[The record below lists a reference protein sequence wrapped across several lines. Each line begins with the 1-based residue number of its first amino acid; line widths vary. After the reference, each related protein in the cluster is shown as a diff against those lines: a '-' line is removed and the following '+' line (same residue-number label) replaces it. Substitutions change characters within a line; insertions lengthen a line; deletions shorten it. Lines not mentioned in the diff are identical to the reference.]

1 MTQIHDPAALRTTE
15 ANRSGRQET
24 GPAASQEAS
33 QRSYL
38 IARGALTFVVLVL
51 GAASFASAWSPMVV
65 AWGALV
71 ASAVLAAGIILGL
84 KRTGLVG
91 FVAALV
97 ALAVP
102 VLTMMIVGRRA
113 GRGLVGAFTEPFPEL
128 LTTPAPAPVTF
139 GLLLPGLVLAW
150 LVGVIVGLVADLR
163 SGRNMGVLGSL
174 TVGIVLYLGG
184 QLLSGGEADEH
195 GLIAA
200 GMVLTWLADWSLWN
214 RSKSPT
220 FVADSRVGTHPAGAA
235 ETTTKGSGPVR
246 GVVVA
251 AVLALVA
258 SGGAFLQLGEPFQP
272 QELIERNET
281 LNQEPNPMPYIS
293 HWAKEPETEIFRRS
307 GDNVPVHLAVMSEFD
322 GATFRPPQRPY
333 DPVGSNRPVSPPIAG
348 QQEIARVNVV
358 WPQQTRWLPAPG
370 HPNIVSLP
378 DAEVNPATGTLISPD
393 IPQEGALSYS
403 VTSVVSQPDQAQL
416 PDAPVPDLPDY
427 LGVPRLPDELAAY
440 GEELTAEAES
450 PYDKARALEA
460 GIKNKRSFTAELP
473 AGHSYGRLTTF
484 LLAPESEGGRA
495 GTSEQFATAFAV
507 LARSQGLPTR
517 VVVGFSAGTPLEGAD
532 GTHVVHGS
540 DALAWPEVYFQGQGW
555 VPFNPTPDTDQISP
569 VAANPPQSEEN
580 PENAEQAPDEN
591 EPRPDRSANQEDG
604 GVNPAWIVLAIILA
618 GTLLLLGALVM
629 ARVLRRR
636 GQRARGAVG
645 AWQYIEDAVTL
656 AGGSMSTQQTATER
670 ARRLDAPD
678 DAVQIARAAEFESFA
693 ASGAASTAESA
704 EHFERAAR
712 VEETLRG
719 GATWWRRVVW
729 ALSPAPFLRKGSS
742 RHR

>member
-1 MTQIHDPAALRTTE
+1 MTQLHDPAALRNTE
-15 ANRSGRQET
+15 ANRPGA
-24 GPAASQEAS
+24 GPAESQEAS

-38 IARGALTFVVLVL
+38 IARGVLTFVVLVL
-51 GAASFASAWSPMVV
+51 AAASFASAWSPMPV
-65 AWGALV
+65 AWAALV
-71 ASAVLAAGIILGL
+71 VSAILAAGLIVGL
-84 KRTGLVG
+84 KRAGLVG
-91 FVAALV
+91 VVAASV
-97 ALAVP
+97 ALSVP
-102 VLTMMIVGRRA
+102 VLTMIIVGRRA
-113 GRGLVGAFTEPFPEL
+113 GRDLVGAFTEPFPEL

-150 LVGVIVGLVADLR
+150 LVGMIVGLVADLR

-174 TVGIVLYLGG
+174 TGGIVLYLGG
-184 QLLSGGEADEH
+184 QLLSGGGADDR

-214 RSKSPT
+214 RSSSPT
-220 FVADSRVGTHPAGAA
+220 SAVDARTGPRSSGGA
-235 ETTTKGSGPVR
+235 ETAPKGSGVVR
-246 GVVVA
+246 GLVVA

-258 SGGAFLQLGEPFQP
+258 SGGAFIQLGEPFQP

-293 HWAKEPETEIFRRS
+293 HWAKEPETEVFRRS
-307 GDNVPVHLAVMSEFD
+307 GDTVPVHLAVMAEFD

-348 QQEIARVNVV
+348 QQEVARVNVV

-370 HPNIVSLP
+370 YPNIVSLP

-393 IPQEGALSYS
+393 IPEEGALSYS

-427 LGVPRLPDELAAY
+427 LGVPRLPEELAAY
-440 GEELTAEAES
+440 GEELTSDAES

-460 GIKNKRSFTAELP
+460 GIKNERSFTADLP

-517 VVVGFSAGTPLEGAD
+517 IVVGFSAGTPLGGSD

-569 VAANPPQSEEN
+569 VAAQPPQSEEN
-580 PENAEQAPDEN
+580 TGDVEQAPEDDE
-591 EPRPDRSANQEDG
+591 PQSDQPMDQEDG
-604 GVNPAWIVLAIILA
+604 STSSAWIVLVIIL
-618 GTLLLLGALVM
+618 GVTLLLVGALVM
-629 ARVLRRR
+629 ARLMRRR

-645 AWQYIEDAVTL
+645 AWQYIEDAVRL
-656 AGGSMSTQQTATER
+656 AGGSMSSQQTATER
-670 ARRLDAPD
+670 ARHLSAAG
-678 DAVQIARAAEFESFA
+678 DAVQVARAAELASFA
-693 ASGAASTAESA
+693 APGAASMAESP
-704 EHFERAAR
+704 EDFERAAR
-712 VEETLRG
+712 VEESLRG
-719 GATWWRRVVW
+719 EATWWRRVVW
-729 ALSPAPFLRKGSS
+729 VLSPAPFFRKGPS
-742 RHR
+742 RRR